1 MFSISDDT
9 KLKVLKMLG
18 IDDESIRQQ
27 VLDKSETPSDLYEEF
42 KILILTRGI
51 IDKFS
56 SKNQVK
62 SMKRFG
68 NIKQK
73 YPLFDKL
80 KVISEQPPSKLFEQE
95 QVFQGNQYLVTLHKA
110 CHQEQIKLTIP
121 ESIILGSAL
130 DSPIKLWT
138 DVNGFVCSKTF
149 RMLELKAELLNF
161 KQNWN
166 YDTPMYLMRYEHY
179 SSNKTLYQ
187 SFVFK
192 CDEVEEILQKF
203 HESSYI
209 KGIVLIAQFVKSKGS
224 QPSKTRAHFTKDNL
238 RVFLINNTEPK
249 AFEKKLDR
257 IKVTNFIPIQL
268 LNSLIFSKSELDVFE
283 RNFRCKLVFP
293 IKSTS
298 SYFLKDDYEMDF
310 GKFAYNV
317 FNQLQYLITLACRN
331 DKYSKHI
338 NRLTQFSRYLTLKL
352 NKIEKSFEYYSK
364 SKPADKSSVSER
376 KLWERGHMVKTTEL
390 SKIYEVSNLHKQ
402 DSYLQIHSEI
412 LKSLRH
418 YIPYSKQVQEC
429 VLDFIEAK
437 ESTFFI
443 KLLHIR
449 FEDRKI
455 VSLPSISSTKH
466 ISLFSATEG
475 SGYIKGKINRQLLC
489 CGDYCSL
496 LKRNDFETRE
506 KIEFLMKHHLEFA
519 GTLFELMK
527 LQDILNID
535 TVHHLLDRTK
545 RPVTPITNK
554 MQYKVLRKIIL
565 EDRYDKYSLRS
576 LILNLPHDLIRD
588 LNIILQENTS
598 MTELSIPLNSN
609 SQMNNGINKKLHWEF
624 ELVPVCDKCYKIY
637 SKRIQNKRD
646 SSLIKKL
653 KIARSGKKQNSMS
666 VVIEEI
672 SM

>member
-1 MFSISDDT
+1 
-9 KLKVLKMLG
+9 MLG
-18 IDDESIRQQ
+18 IDDESIKQQ
-27 VLDKSETPSDLYEEF
+27 VLDKSQTPADPYDEF

-56 SKNQVK
+56 NKNQTK
-62 SMKRFG
+62 SMKRFSD
-68 NIKQK
+68 IKPK
-73 YPLFDKL
+73 YPLFDKVRL
-80 KVISEQPPSKLFEQE
+80 ISEQPPSKNFEQE
-95 QVFQGNQYLVTLHKA
+95 QIFQGNQYLVTLHKA

-121 ESIILGSAL
+121 ESIILGTSL

-138 DVNGFVCSKTF
+138 DDNGFVCSKTF
-149 RMLELKAELLNF
+149 RMLELKSELQNF

-209 KGIVLIAQFVKSKGS
+209 KGIVLITQFVKSKGS
-224 QPSKTRAHFTKDNL
+224 QPSKTRAHFTKNSL
-238 RVFLINNTEPK
+238 RVFLINNSEPK
-249 AFEKKLDR
+249 EFEKKLER
-257 IKVTNFIPIQL
+257 IKVTNFIPAQL
-268 LNSLIFSKSELDVFE
+268 LNSLIFSKTELDVFE

-298 SYFLKDDYEMDF
+298 SYFLKEEYEIDF
-310 GKFAYNV
+310 GRFAYNV
-317 FNQLQYLITLACRN
+317 FTQLQNLINLALRN
-331 DKYSKHI
+331 DKYSKHLT
-338 NRLTQFSRYLTLKL
+338 RLKHFSRYLTLKFS
-352 NKIEKSFEYYSK
+352 KIEKSFEFYSK
-364 SKPADKSSVSER
+364 SKQTDKTSVR
-376 KLWERGHMVKTTEL
+376 KLWERGHMVKATEL

-402 DSYLQIHSEI
+402 NSYLQIHNEI

-418 YIPYSKQVQEC
+418 YIPHTKQVQEC

-437 ESTFFI
+437 NSTFFT
-443 KLLHIR
+443 KLLHIK
-449 FEDRKI
+449 FKDRKI
-455 VSLPSISSTKH
+455 VTLPSISSTKH

-496 LKRNDFETRE
+496 LKKNDFETRE

-545 RPVTPITNK
+545 RPVTPITNM

-576 LILNLPHDLIRD
+576 LILNLPHEFIRD

-598 MTELSIPLNSN
+598 MTELSIPMNSN

-637 SKRIQNKRD
+637 SKRIQDKRD
-646 SSLIKKL
+646 SSLINKL
-653 KIARSGKKQNSMS
+653 KIPKSEKKQNSMS
-666 VVIEEI
+666 MAIEEI